1 MLVQRINKRKY
12 KKTWTPEVLPLQSTF
27 FIGASSISNFIESRA
42 SVTEETSDTMR
53 KGKELMLSVWT
64 NDFDIFSGSFF

>member
-53 KGKELMLSVWT
+53 KGISVWT

>member
-42 SVTEETSDTMR
+42 SVTE
-53 KGKELMLSVWT
+53 GNL
-64 NDFDIFSGSFF
+64 